1 MQRSIAVANGIE
13 VRGLMKNAPAPMV
26 PSIRL
31 YWIFKARTTINLFVP
46 TGRLLGPLVGA
57 QIFQVGMGVQALCG
71 L

>member
-1 MQRSIAVANGIE
+1 
-13 VRGLMKNAPAPMV
+13 MKNAPAPMV